1 MKKVLLATSAL
12 IATAGMASADINLSG
27 GARLGLVY
35 SNGTGTADSIRF
47 EKRFTVNVDGS
58 GETDGGL
65 SFGGRIRLRSNEAD
79 TAGQL
84 SSANVYIGNDTWRVT
99 VGNTDGAM
107 LNRVSYWGGS
117 VGLTGLGYRN
127 VSFNIGSSSWGLA
140 SFNSSGNAGQVIRLD
155 FNVGDFGVSLSS
167 DNRGNFAPTIGLGSD
182 HEDSIAV
189 SYNFGDWKVAA
200 GYASEG
206 AGDDIWSLS
215 AVGKIGDFGLGLGYS
230 DRKTVGTKVTL
241 EGSYSFGSTNVTAF
255 VADTSEDVLGSAGIG
270 ALGSNTEYGIGFTH
284 SLGGATLAGGIV
296 RDYTKTTA
304 VDFGVRFKF

>member
-35 SNGTGTADSIRF
+35 SSATGTADSIRF
-47 EKRFTVNVDGS
+47 EKRFTINVDGS

-65 SFGGRIRLRSNEAD
+65 SFGGRIRLRSDEGDASG
-79 TAGQL
+79 AV

-127 VSFNIGSSSWGLA
+127 VSFNIGTSSWGLA
-140 SFNSSGNAGQVIRLD
+140 SFSSRGNAGQVIRLD

-167 DNRGNFAPTIGLGSD
+167 DNRGNFAAAGAA
-182 HEDSIAV
+182 HEDSIALA
-189 SYNFGDWKVAA
+189 YNFGDWKVAA
-200 GYASEG
+200 GFADEG
-206 AGDDIWSLS
+206 VMDIWSLS
-215 AVGKIGDFGLGLGYS
+215 AVGKIGDFGLGLQYS
-230 DRKTVGTKVTL
+230 DRSTVGSKVVL
-241 EGSYSFGSTNVTAF
+241 EGRYNFGSTAVTAF
-255 VADTSEDVLGSAGIG
+255 VANTNEDVLGSAGIG
-270 ALGSNTEYGIGFTH
+270 AAGNDTEYGIGFTH

-296 RDYTKTTA
+296 RDYNSNTA
-304 VDFGVRFKF
+304 ADLGVRFKF

>member
-12 IATAGMASADINLSG
+12 IATAGMASADVNLSG

-35 SNGTGTADSIRF
+35 SSATGTADAIRF
-47 EKRFTVNVDGS
+47 EKRFTINVDGS

-65 SFGGRIRLRSNEAD
+65 SFGGRIRLRSDEGDA
-79 TAGQL
+79 AGGV

-107 LNRVSYWGGS
+107 LNRVGYFQGS

-127 VSFNIGSSSWGLA
+127 VSFNIGTSSWGLA
-140 SFNSSGNAGQVIRLD
+140 SFSSRGNAGQVIRLD
-155 FNVGDFGVSLSS
+155 FNVGDFGVSLST
-167 DNRGNFAPTIGLGSD
+167 DNRGNFAAAGAA

-189 SYNFGDWKVAA
+189 SYNFGDWNVAA
-200 GYASEG
+200 GYANEG
-206 AGDDIWSLS
+206 VADIWSLS

-230 DRKTVGTKVTL
+230 DRSTVGSKVTL

-255 VADTSEDVLGSAGIG
+255 VADTSEKTLGSAGIG

-296 RDYTKTTA
+296 RDFAKNTSA
-304 VDFGVRFKF
+304 DFGVRFKF